1 MKALSITQKILFPL
15 AILFL
20 CFSCED
26 VVDVELEPGNNQL
39 VIDAWINNQ
48 AKAQTIRLIRTSPY
62 FDSNASPVERGAT
75 VIITDDSGTVF
86 PFLDENGDGSYNWE
100 PAAGESFGRVGG
112 IYTLSIT
119 TSDNKEYTAVSEMK
133 RIMAIDSITYD
144 LEEEDQLGQPAGIY
158 AEFFAR
164 DFPGEGDTYW
174 IKAYKNGQYLNKPQ
188 EMNLAY
194 DASFTPG
201 GNADGIYLI
210 TPIRFGIN
218 RVADSGDDAVDTNDF
233 PPYDFGDSLHVEI
246 HSITEDAYFFLSAA
260 RTQMTLGDA
269 TLFAEPPANVP
280 TNIIPLNATE
290 PRDQAVG
297 FFNVAAVSEL
307 GRRF

>member
-1 MKALSITQKILFPL
+1 
-15 AILFL
+15 
-20 CFSCED
+20 
-26 VVDVELEPGNNQL
+26 
-39 VIDAWINNQ
+39 
-48 AKAQTIRLIRTSPY
+48 
-62 FDSNASPVERGAT
+62 
-75 VIITDDSGTVF
+75 
-86 PFLDENGDGSYNWE
+86 
-100 PAAGESFGRVGG
+100 
-112 IYTLSIT
+112 
-119 TSDNKEYTAVSEMK
+119 
-133 RIMAIDSITYD
+133 
-144 LEEEDQLGQPAGIY
+144 
-158 AEFFAR
+158 
-164 DFPGEGDTYW
+164 
-174 IKAYKNGQYLNKPQ
+174 
-188 EMNLAY
+188 MNLAY

-233 PPYDFGDSLHVEI
+233 PPYDFGDSVHVEI
-246 HSITEDAYFFLSAA
+246 HSITEEAYFFLSAS

-290 PRDQAVG
+290 PRDQPVG